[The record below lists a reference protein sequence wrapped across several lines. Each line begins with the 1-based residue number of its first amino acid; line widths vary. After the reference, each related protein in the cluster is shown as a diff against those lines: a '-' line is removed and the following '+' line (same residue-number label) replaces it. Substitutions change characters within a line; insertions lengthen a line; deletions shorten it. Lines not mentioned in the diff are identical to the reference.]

1 MKPSPHNPSKLE
13 RARAYQLISPRV
25 SNDRVSFPEPI
36 PPMLATL
43 GTLPTGG
50 GWAYEYKWD
59 GVRAVIYVTAQGVR
73 ILSRNE
79 RDVTTAYPDIAGAL
93 EGRRTEMVLDGEIV
107 APDAHGRPSFA
118 RLQRR
123 MNVHQPTPALIDEF
137 ALHYNVFDVLHFDG
151 KSLVDAPYTE
161 RRIRLESLN
170 DLQLTPSFVADTPDA
185 VVEESRKR
193 GLEGVIAKRLDSPYE
208 PGRRSPDWIKAPFI
222 RTQEVVILGFKKG
235 EGRRAGTIGALLLGL
250 NRGGTLSFIGGVGT
264 GFTDAALHDLQERL
278 TPLIRPEPPV
288 DDVPRR
294 DARGAIWVEPT
305 IVGEVEYRSFTD
317 DGRLR
322 HSSWRGLRP
331 DRRPDEAKLTP

>member
-1 MKPSPHNPSKLE
+1 
-13 RARAYQLISPRV
+13 
-25 SNDRVSFPEPI
+25 VSFLDPI

-59 GVRAVIYVTAQGVR
+59 GVRAVIYVTASGVR
-73 ILSRNE
+73 VLSRNE

-93 EGRRTEMVLDGEIV
+93 AGRRTEMVLDGEIV
-107 APDAHGRPSFA
+107 APDAKGRPSFA

-123 MNVHQPTPALIDEF
+123 MNVHQPTPALIEEF

-151 KSLVDAPYTE
+151 KSLVDEPYTS
-161 RRIRLESLN
+161 RRERLESITG
-170 DLQLTPSFVADTPDA
+170 LQLTPSFVADSPDA
-185 VVEESRKR
+185 VVEDSRKK
-193 GLEGVIAKRLDSPYE
+193 GLEGVIAKRLDAPYE

-222 RTQEVVILGFKKG
+222 RTQEVVILGFTEG
-235 EGRRAGTIGALLLGL
+235 TGRRAGTIGAVVVGL
-250 NRGGTLSFIGGVGT
+250 YRGGKLSFAGGVGT
-264 GFTDAALHDLQERL
+264 GFTDAALRDLQEQL
-278 TPLIRPEPPV
+278 TPLVRANGVPAA

-294 DARGAIWVEPT
+294 DARGVTWVEPA
-305 IVGEVEYRSFTD
+305 IVGEVEYRSFTE

-331 DRRPDEAKLTP
+331 DRRPEEAKLPVTKQPE